1 MIGYTLRRLGVAVV
15 LLWILSV
22 ITFAIYLKVP
32 ADPAGFLIDMQH
44 ASPQQIAQAHHLL
57 GTDRPAIVQYGKYM
71 DRLLH
76 GDFGM
81 SWATISF
88 FGGSAEGSPVG
99 PMVWRAALVT
109 GSLAARRL
117 RADAARRRAA
127 RDVRGDAAR
136 ARSSTGSRSGSA
148 SRRSR
153 RIRSSSGCCCS
164 CSSATAG
171 SCCRRPGTAPS
182 RSRRRRWSP
191 RSARTAPTGTPLP
204 CGGVGQWAWHLLLP
218 WLTFALFFVALY
230 MRIVRARMLEVLEEP
245 WVRTARAKGASELRV
260 IRSHALRNAIAPV
273 VTMVAM
279 DAGTAIGVAM
289 YVETVFGLPG
299 LGRTLIRALAG
310 LQGYDLP
317 VILAITLVAAAAI
330 IVLNLIADLV
340 LLAIDPT
347 VARRTRPRRVPA
359 ARACGVRILIVS
371 QMYPGPDDPDLGS
384 FVAQQE
390 RALRERGHDVS
401 LAVLDRRAGGKARFL
416 ELRRRVR
423 AAATPDVVWAH
434 FLVPV
439 RAASRPSSTRRSS
452 SPRTAVTCATS
463 APCRASRT

>member
-1 MIGYTLRRLGVAVV
+1 VIGYTARRLGVAVV

-32 ADPAGFLIDMQH
+32 ADPAGFLVDMQH
-44 ASPQQIAQAHHLL
+44 ASPRQISNAHHLL
-57 GTDRPAIVQYGKYM
+57 GTDRPAIVQYAKYM

-76 GDFGM
+76 GDFGT

-88 FGGSAEGSPVG
+88 FGGSTTGSPVG

-109 GSLAARRL
+109 GSLLLGGFVLMLLVAVPLGTFAATR
-117 RADAARRRAA
+117 
-127 RDVRGDAAR
+127 
-136 ARSSTGSRSGSA
+136 
-148 SRRSR
+148 
-153 RIRSSSGCCCS
+153 
-164 CSSATAG
+164 
-171 SCCRRPGTAPS
+171 
-182 RSRRRRWSP
+182 P
-191 RSARTAPTGTPLP
+191 RSFVDRLSLALGVAAISTHPLVVGLLLQLFVGNRWKLLPASGYCTVSKPSPQLVAEAARTAPTGSQLP

-260 IRSHALRNAIAPV
+260 IRAHALRNAIAPV

-299 LGRTLIRALAG
+299 LGRTMIRALAG

-340 LLAIDPT
+340 LLAVDPT
-347 VARRTRPRRVPA
+347 VARRGGRGLLR
-359 ARACGVRILIVS
+359 
-371 QMYPGPDDPDLGS
+371 
-384 FVAQQE
+384 FV
-390 RALRERGHDVS
+390 G
-401 LAVLDRRAGGKARFL
+401 
-416 ELRRRVR
+416 R
-423 AAATPDVVWAH
+423 AA
-434 FLVPV
+434 
-439 RAASRPSSTRRSS
+439 
-452 SPRTAVTCATS
+452 
-463 APCRASRT
+463 